1 MIHRVTAGDD
11 HSREIKRLERQLD
24 MAKEF
29 ELVDT
34 SALEARIDELKS
46 APHEPPKVEL
56 KPSGMTIAE
65 FWDSLATIDERG
77 KFLRDHG
84 VKVYVGRGGLFLMES
99 AWAAAVSDWA

>member
-1 MIHRVTAGDD
+1 
-11 HSREIKRLERQLD
+11 
-24 MAKEF
+24 
-29 ELVDT
+29 
-34 SALEARIDELKS
+34 
-46 APHEPPKVEL
+46 
-56 KPSGMTIAE
+56 MTIAE